1 MTTLPFAAT
10 TPVSVG
16 RIGLRAKNAP
26 ALAEFYRDV
35 VGLEEMGRQDGAIT
49 LGAGGRP
56 LLVLEAAPAAR
67 PDDPRSAGLF
77 HTAFLLPERADLARW
92 VKRAIDRR
100 IPVDGASDHLVSEAL
115 YLTDP
120 EGNGIEIYADRPR
133 DAWTWNGD
141 SVAIATLPL
150 DIRGLVGSLP
160 EADGGWQGAPPGSV
174 VGHVHLRVGD
184 PEEAEAFWN
193 SEMGYDTDHRL
204 AGSAVF
210 LSSGGYHH
218 HVGANSWQSRGA
230 GRRADDRS
238 GLAWVEL
245 LSDDFT
251 GGEAVSDPWGT
262 MIRRAPRLA

>member
-16 RIGLRAKNAP
+16 RNRPEGEECPRARRILP
-26 ALAEFYRDV
+26 RR
-35 VGLEEMGRQDGAIT
+35 GRAGGDGAPGWRDHARGRRAPVAGPRGGPRGAPGRSALRRAVPHRLPVAGARRPGA
-49 LGAGGRP
+49 LGEARHRPPHSGGRGVRSP
-56 LLVLEAAPAAR
+56 L
-67 PDDPRSAGLF
+67 
-77 HTAFLLPERADLARW
+77 
-92 VKRAIDRR
+92 
-100 IPVDGASDHLVSEAL
+100 SEAL

-150 DIRGLVGSLP
+150 DIRGLVASLP

-193 SEMGYDTDHRL
+193 SEMGFDTVHRL

-251 GGEAVSDPWGT
+251 GGEAVSDPWST